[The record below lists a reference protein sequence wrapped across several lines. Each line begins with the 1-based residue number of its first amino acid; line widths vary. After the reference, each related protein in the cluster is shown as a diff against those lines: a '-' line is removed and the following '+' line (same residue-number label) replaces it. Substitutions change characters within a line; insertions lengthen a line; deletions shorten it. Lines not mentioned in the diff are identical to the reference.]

1 MGKVIGGGLPI
12 AAYGGRAD
20 VMSCVAPLGP
30 VYQAGT
36 LSGNPLATA
45 AGLAVLDL
53 LDDAA
58 YATLRRHAEA
68 LAAVLRSAL
77 ATAGVTAHVPVA
89 STLVGL
95 YLGDPAPRDYD
106 GARATDEA
114 GYAKLFHALL
124 DRGVALA
131 PGAYEVL
138 FPGLAH
144 TDEVVAEIEVA
155 ITDAGAAVG

>member
-1 MGKVIGGGLPI
+1 
-12 AAYGGRAD
+12 
-20 VMSCVAPLGP
+20 

-53 LDDAA
+53 LDAAA
-58 YATLRRHAEA
+58 YDALLRSAEA
-68 LAAVLRSAL
+68 LAAAFRGAF
-77 ATAGVTAHVPVA
+77 AAAGVTAHVPVA

-95 YLGDPAPRDYD
+95 YLGARPPVDYD
-106 GARATDEA
+106 DARSTDEA
-114 GYAKLFHALL
+114 GYAKLFHRLL

-131 PGAYEVL
+131 PGAYEVM

-144 TDEVVAEIEVA
+144 TDAVIDEVSAA
-155 ITDAGAAVG
+155 IADAIATN